1 VDMYKRHRDEMVQRF
16 VIDAGIKD
24 PRIADAMR
32 RIQRHR
38 FVEPAL
44 AHQAYMDKSLPI
56 GFGQTISHPTTVA
69 YMTQLLDLKG
79 HERIL
84 EIGTG
89 SGYQAAVLAEIGVKV
104 YSIERIGDL
113 SRRVQK
119 LFDELGYYTV
129 GLRIGD
135 GSLGWTA
142 HAPYDRIIVTA
153 GSPEPPKAL
162 LAQLAEKGRMVI
174 PVGGKTGQK
183 LMIIT
188 RQDDKY
194 DIIEHDF
201 RDFVPLIGKKG
212 WDL

>member
-1 VDMYKRHRDEMVQRF
+1 MYKRHRVEMVQRF
-16 VIDAGIKD
+16 VVDAGIKD

-69 YMTQLLDLKG
+69 YMTQLLQLKG

-188 RQDDKY
+188 RQADKY

>member
-1 VDMYKRHRDEMVQRF
+1 MDMYKRHRVEMVQRF
-16 VIDAGIKD
+16 VVDAGIKD
-24 PRIADAMR
+24 PRIADDMR

-69 YMTQLLDLKG
+69 YMTQLLQLKG

-188 RQDDKY
+188 RQADKY

>member
-1 VDMYKRHRDEMVQRF
+1 MVQRF

>member
-1 VDMYKRHRDEMVQRF
+1 MYNRHREDMVQRF
-16 VIDAGIKD
+16 VIGAGITD
-24 PRIADAMR
+24 ERIATAMR
-32 RIQRHR
+32 KIPRHL
-38 FVEPAL
+38 FVDTAL
-44 AHQAYMDKSLPI
+44 RHQAYMDKSLPI

-69 YMTQLLDLKG
+69 YMTQILDLKG
-79 HERIL
+79 DERIL

-113 SRRVQK
+113 SRRVQT
-119 LFDELGYYTV
+119 LFDKLGYYTV

-135 GSLGWTA
+135 GTVGWTA

-153 GSPEPPKAL
+153 GSPEPPNNL
-162 LAQLAEKGRMVI
+162 LKQLSEKGRMVV

-188 RQDDKY
+188 RNADKY

-201 RDFVPLIGKKG
+201 RDFVPLIGKRG